1 MSEYEDLAKDIIA
14 QQHASEDKTKYAA
27 CLLRLEGH
35 DLMDFRR
42 GKNKHGRIRPGSAGS
57 GGSDGCVNFDDPDNA
72 GLPSCLAWTGLESIY
87 DKWCDRISL
96 ADFMV
101 LAGEAVVASIA
112 VDYDAEDQ
120 FKDQTLLARFRD
132 QYQYGRKTK
141 EQCPENHGLMPN
153 PENGC
158 DDLNSIFVNHIYNTG
173 VGKKHRWSLTAALSG
188 AHTIGSAKPENSG
201 YDGMWGDPMNQAIFN
216 NDYFRNVMVHGWGP
230 ERAVGGNE
238 GKNQWLLIDKSP
250 DQEKARQMMLNTD
263 MCLFYQDNRLH
274 AECMDEEHGGKIR
287 NRKYCKKF
295 EKKGTY
301 LNAKKS
307 TCCAWTQHAVL
318 RKRGILKEEVFCG
331 LDKD

>member
-1 MSEYEDLAKDIIA
+1 MTQTLEFSMSEYEDLAKDIIA

-263 MCLFYQDNRLH
+263 MCLFY
-274 AECMDEEHGGKIR
+274 
-287 NRKYCKKF
+287 
-295 EKKGTY
+295 
-301 LNAKKS
+301 
-307 TCCAWTQHAVL
+307 
-318 RKRGILKEEVFCG
+318 
-331 LDKD
+331 